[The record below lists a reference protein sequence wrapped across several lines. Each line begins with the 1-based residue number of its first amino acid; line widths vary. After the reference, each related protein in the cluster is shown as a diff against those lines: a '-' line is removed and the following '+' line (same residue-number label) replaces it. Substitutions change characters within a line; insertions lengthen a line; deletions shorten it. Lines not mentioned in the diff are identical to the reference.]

1 MNPHKPLIPAI
12 LNALFF
18 FGIIGALLIVTLVM
32 PKKDYSEEEN
42 RQLAEMPRLSA
53 SAWFSSDFSDGL
65 SEYSREHFALRT
77 GWISLRTNLERLG
90 GHDEVNG
97 VYFADGRLC
106 EAQPPVEYEQ
116 VDKTVAAI
124 NSFGKKLDGR
134 LSVMIA
140 PTAAQIYA
148 DSMPPYSP
156 DQEQRR
162 MINYVY
168 SALDS
173 GIGSIDVYDA
183 LYKSRGDYI
192 YYRTDHHWTAYGA
205 YIAYCEYVRR
215 LGYDAVPLDR
225 INIEH
230 ASRSFLGSLHSK
242 VLTDE
247 AEPDVIDIYTS
258 DGANVI
264 SMKKT
269 DPYGNVSEY
278 DGVFLREHL
287 EDKDKY
293 LTYLGENVPLVEITS
308 DSGGG
313 SLLIIKDSYA
323 NCFAP
328 FLTKHFSKVTLVDM
342 RYIMNI
348 EDYVDLSEYSGV
360 LILYNASTFAQDGN
374 LQKLAAE

>member
-1 MNPHKPLIPAI
+1 
-12 LNALFF
+12 
-18 FGIIGALLIVTLVM
+18 
-32 PKKDYSEEEN
+32 
-42 RQLAEMPRLSA
+42 
-53 SAWFSSDFSDGL
+53 
-65 SEYSREHFALRT
+65 
-77 GWISLRTNLERLG
+77 
-90 GHDEVNG
+90 
-97 VYFADGRLC
+97 
-106 EAQPPVEYEQ
+106 
-116 VDKTVAAI
+116 
-124 NSFGKKLDGR
+124 
-134 LSVMIA
+134 
-140 PTAAQIYA
+140 
-148 DSMPPYSP
+148 
-156 DQEQRR
+156 